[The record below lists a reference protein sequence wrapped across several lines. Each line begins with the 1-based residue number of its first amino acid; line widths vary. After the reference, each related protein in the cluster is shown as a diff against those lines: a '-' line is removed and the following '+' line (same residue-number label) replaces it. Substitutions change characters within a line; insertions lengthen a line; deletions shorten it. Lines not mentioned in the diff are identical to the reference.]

1 VRRLFRH
8 VLVYGTGRLALQL
21 VAFVTLPVLTRIF
34 TPADYGVIE
43 AIATTVG
50 IVALLGTLSLDQAA
64 QRTYYDYSDDDV
76 AERTEVLSSAFW
88 TAVTWSG
95 VLAFAVVLL
104 RRPVSELLFGTDAYA
119 TIVALAVA
127 ALPIS
132 IATTFVLEVMRLRH
146 QPGRYVLTSWFGA
159 ALSVTL
165 ILTFVAGFDGGL
177 EGFYLAGIVSALPT
191 LAVALAL
198 TRMPIRGVVKPARL
212 RSMLVFALPLVPVA
226 LTTWLTQYADRYFVL
241 HFASLREL
249 GHYAIGGRLA
259 NVLLFA
265 LGAFAFA
272 WSPFA
277 LELMARDPERERAA
291 RARALVYV
299 AIAAGFGAI
308 CLSVYSREFLRT
320 VTDPA
325 FEDAYKVVGIL
336 CLGAVAAGLSAVLG
350 TGITIA
356 RKTGYFARYAFY
368 AAALNLTLN
377 VLLVPPLGMV
387 GAAIAAASTY
397 TMLAV
402 VYYRRAQLLDP
413 APFAPRRVLAIVLVA
428 AALIAVG
435 SSFTLDPVWMS
446 VLAKLP
452 LVALFPLT
460 AWLLGWLDPEARAV
474 LRLPAPALR

>member
-1 VRRLFRH
+1 VKRLFRH

-50 IVALLGTLSLDQAA
+50 IVALFGTLSLDQAA
-64 QRTYYDYSDDDV
+64 QRSYYDYGDED
-76 AERTEVLSSAFW
+76 AAQRTEVLSSAFW
-88 TAVTWSG
+88 TAVVWTG
-95 VLAFAVVLL
+95 LLALAVVLV
-104 RRPVSELLFGTDAYA
+104 RRPLSELLFGTNRYS
-119 TIVALAVA
+119 TVVALAIA
-127 ALPIS
+127 ALPVS

-165 ILTFVAGFDGGL
+165 ILVFVAGFDWGL

-191 LAVALAL
+191 LAVALGMS
-198 TRMPIRGVVKPARL
+198 RVPIRGVVSLGRV
-212 RSMLVFALPLVPVA
+212 RSMLAFALPLVPVA
-226 LTTWLTQYADRYFVL
+226 LTTWLTQFADRYFVL

-265 LGAFAFA
+265 VGAFAFA

-277 LELMARDPERERAA
+277 LELMARDPEREHVA

-299 AIAAGFGAI
+299 AIGACFGAV
-308 CLSVYSREFLRT
+308 CLSVYAREFLRT

-325 FEDAYKVVGIL
+325 FEDSYKVVGIL

-356 RKTGYFARYAFY
+356 RKTGYFARYAAY
-368 AAALNLTLN
+368 GAALNIALN
-377 VLLVPPLGMV
+377 LLLVPPFGMI
-387 GAAIAAASTY
+387 GAAISAAATY
-397 TMLAV
+397 GMIAV
-402 VYYRRAQLLDP
+402 VYYRRAQMLDA
-413 APFAPRRVLAIVLVA
+413 APFTPRQVLAIVLVA
-428 AALIAVG
+428 AAVIAVG
-435 SSFTLDPVWMS
+435 SPFTLDPVWAS
-446 VLAKLP
+446 VLVKLP
-452 LVALFPLT
+452 LVAVFPLA
-460 AWLLGWLDPEARAV
+460 AWLLGWLDSEARAA
-474 LRLPAPALR
+474 LHLPAPAFR